1 MVDSSSSTITS
12 KLVLVLIYPKS
23 NDTIIS
29 YLQEKNIEGRETFTN
44 THTPFNSVNW
54 IVINISII
62 GTSRIKTKS
71 RSFAVNI
78 PMQISI

>member
-29 YLQEKNIEGRETFTN
+29 YLQEKKKSKGVKHLQ
-44 THTPFNSVNW
+44 THTHNLIQST
-54 IVINISII
+54 
-62 GTSRIKTKS
+62 GLL
-71 RSFAVNI
+71 
-78 PMQISI
+78 